1 MRTEQFEVR
10 LAETPAEV
18 EAAQRLRYEVFY
30 NEHGATPTDE
40 IAETGLDIDAY
51 DYCCDHLLVIDKQR
65 ADESFDGTPCV
76 VGTYRMMR
84 KHAALSN
91 GGFYS
96 AQEYDL
102 ENLIRLPD
110 EIVEVGRSC
119 VHADYR
125 RGAVMQLLW
134 AGIAK
139 YLAENNIKVLFGCAS
154 FSGTDPETFGKAL
167 TYLHENHLAPANYRP
182 RALEHRHVD
191 MAELADGPVEYKDA
205 LEQLPPLLKGYI
217 RLGGKVGDGAV
228 IDHEFNTVDVCMVV
242 TTDRLTEKYQRHFR
256 PSGTA

>member
-1 MRTEQFEVR
+1 MRTDNFEVR
-10 LAETPAEV
+10 LAESKAEI

-30 NEHGATPTDE
+30 LEHGATPTPE
-40 IAETGLDIDAY
+40 VAASGLDVDPY
-51 DYCCDHLLVIDKQR
+51 DYCCDHLLVIDR
-65 ADESFDGTPCV
+65 ERSNGVPYV
-76 VGTYRMMR
+76 VGTYRLMR

-96 AQEYDL
+96 SQEYDL
-102 ENLIRLPD
+102 DNLIKLPH

-134 AGIAK
+134 RGIAE
-139 YLAENNIKVLFGCAS
+139 YLAKNDIKVLFGCAS
-154 FSGTDPETFGKAL
+154 FCGTDPKAYAKAL
-167 TYLHENHLAPANYRP
+167 SFLHENHLAPDEYRP

-191 MAELADGPVEYKDA
+191 MGALSEGPVDQREA
-205 LEQLPPLLKGYI
+205 LDQLPPLLKGYI
-217 RLGGKVGDGAV
+217 RIGGKVGDGAV

-242 TTDRLTEKYQRHFR
+242 STDRLTEKYRRHYR

>member
-1 MRTEQFEVR
+1 MRTDQFEVR
-10 LAETPAEV
+10 LAETPTEV

-30 NEHGATPTDE
+30 NEHGATPTPE
-40 IAETGLDIDAY
+40 IVDTGIDVDPY
-51 DYCCDHLLVIDKQR
+51 DYCCDHLLVIDR
-65 ADESFDGTPCV
+65 DRSGVDPCV

-102 ENLIRLPD
+102 DNLIRLPH

-139 YLAENNIKVLFGCAS
+139 YLAGNDIRVLFGCAS
-154 FSGTDPETFGKAL
+154 FAGTDPETYGKAL
-167 TYLHENHLAPANYRP
+167 AYLHEHHLAPSDYRP
-182 RALEHRHVD
+182 RALEHRHVE
-191 MAELADGPVEYKDA
+191 MADLAESPVAQREA

>member
-1 MRTEQFEVR
+1 MRTDQFEIR
-10 LAETPAEV
+10 LAESPAEV

-30 NEHGATPTDE
+30 LEHGATPTPE
-40 IAETGLDIDAY
+40 VAKSGLDVDPY
-51 DYCCDHLLVIDKQR
+51 DYCCDHLLVIDRDRSSTQ
-65 ADESFDGTPCV
+65 PCV

-102 ENLIRLPD
+102 DNLIRLPD

-154 FSGTDPETFGKAL
+154 FAGTDPATYGKAL
-167 TYLHENHLAPANYRP
+167 AYLHEHHLAPSDYRP
-182 RALEHRHVD
+182 RALEHRHVE
-191 MAELADGPVEYKDA
+191 MALLAEGPIEQREA
-205 LEQLPPLLKGYI
+205 LVQLPPLLKGYI

>member
-1 MRTEQFEVR
+1 MRTDQFDVR
-10 LAETPAEV
+10 LAETPLEV
-18 EAAQRLRYEVFY
+18 QAAQSLRFDVFY
-30 NEHGATPTDE
+30 NEHGATPTSDV
-40 IAETGLDIDAY
+40 AETGPDIDAY
-51 DYCCDHLLVIDKQR
+51 DYCCDHLLVIDKNR
-65 ADESFDGTPCV
+65 ADETGDGSPFV

-96 AQEYDL
+96 SQEYDL
-102 ENLIRLPD
+102 ENLIKLPD

-154 FSGTDPETFGKAL
+154 FAGTDPEAIGNAL
-167 TYLHENHLAPANYRP
+167 GYLHENHLAPSEYRP
-182 RALEHRHVD
+182 RALAHRHVD
-191 MAELADGPVEYKDA
+191 MAEYADGPVTYKDA
-205 LEQLPPLLKGYI
+205 LEQLPPLLKGYV

-242 TTDRLTEKYQRHFR
+242 TTDQLTEKYQRHFK